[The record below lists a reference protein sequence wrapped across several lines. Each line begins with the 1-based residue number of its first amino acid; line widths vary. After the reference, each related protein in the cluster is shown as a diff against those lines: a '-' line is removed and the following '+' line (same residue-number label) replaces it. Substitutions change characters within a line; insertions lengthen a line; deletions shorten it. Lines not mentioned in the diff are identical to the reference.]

1 MSEIDRLEVGI
12 QSDATGA
19 IRNLDNLVNKLST
32 LEKTML
38 KFNNINL
45 NPLSNATDR
54 FAKTL
59 KKLSVNSS
67 DISKITKQVN
77 KLGEMKSGNLFN
89 VAAALDRFTGSMT
102 KFQAVNVDPTSIINT
117 AQALRS
123 FSSSKFVNSA
133 QNIDR
138 LSTVLQEFS
147 NKTQGFAIPSFSEF
161 ANLSAFL
168 KTLGGT
174 KSTQAIANMPSLSK
188 SLNQLSSSLQGTKF
202 SYDFSGI
209 ANLGVAI
216 RTLGSKTATTATS
229 NIPFI
234 AHGLKTLS
242 QELAGIPNIKPIKG
256 LEEFAK
262 SISML
267 GRKTT
272 TQALNN
278 IPELTNKLK
287 TLVENLNKLPSIN
300 ANATRTINQLYKL
313 GEAFRN
319 VGRATSS
326 ASNQAQNSTKGFKA
340 LSLSIGAL
348 YAKIWAL
355 RRAFSLFGNAVEKSM
370 DYIETLNY
378 FNVAFEQV
386 GKDNL
391 DGWSKNGEQSAEE
404 YVKSFSTRAK
414 QLTKKMTGF
423 EISDD
428 GTLTESFNSD
438 GSRTKSLGLDP
449 EEIMN
454 YQATFAQMSNSA
466 GLAARSVMNIS
477 EAMTMLGTDW
487 SSLKNVGME
496 ESMQK
501 FASGLAGSIRPLREY
516 GIDVSIAKLK
526 QLALNYGIDESI
538 TKMSNAAK
546 MQLRTI
552 AVLQQSKVA
561 MGDLA
566 KTMNSPSNQLRVL
579 RQNFSLLAQSIG
591 NLFMPIVAKVLPY
604 INGLVIAIRRLFTW
618 IGSLLGIKLSDYD
631 GGIGKSD
638 IGVEIEDTNDGLDKA
653 NEKAEKLKRTLF
665 SFDKANILQSNN
677 KDNNND
683 KNSGIGDSGYAVLDD
698 AIEKELEEYRKKWNK
713 ALQDMDDKAGRIAD
727 KICLEFQRIYR
738 YAEPTRKSIKKL
750 WDEGLSKLAKFNY
763 NNLKN
768 FWNNFLV
775 PLGKWSLGTGFPRF
789 FDITNSMLNNVNWTR
804 LTTSLSKMYT
814 ALEGMAE
821 LTFSVLLDAYENFFA
836 PLGTW
841 TMSEAVPQLA
851 DIVTDFCNEVKWEKI
866 RDGLNGIWK
875 ALQPIIKAIGQ
886 GFIDYLRTM
895 KKILVFLAN
904 NVLPPILKLIK
915 DILKVLPTKSVESLT
930 KNLLLLATAMQGIKL
945 GKKAIDAIKALS
957 SLKGLSFAK
966 NISVNLKGN
975 ALAQSK
981 TLLRR
986 LKSLK
991 SVAKI
996 TVAVSFAAESVKWA
1010 SNTWKKVFK
1019 EAGGDKEV
1027 VQDALKMMFDDW
1039 FKAAGKDWASEF
1051 LANIF
1056 ANTGDLF
1063 SEIGKTLSGETKL
1076 DDWAYAFKEFGKKI
1090 GKWIVDGCKAVMD
1103 GIAPQSFVDSVY
1115 EKMIKDS
1122 SSNGKKPDAVKESV
1136 LQNAP
1141 GNKGNKE
1148 KENQKKVDDA
1158 LASIPNPFKFKA
1170 SDMDTKEFEKV
1181 GKNMQKSIKKGWN
1194 DNQKNF
1200 NSWLG
1205 GRPKS
1210 MKNNFGDVDFSSKG
1224 SRMQTTIK
1232 GGWNKKLMSF
1242 NDWLKGRPPSMKANF
1257 GKVDFTDK
1265 GKAMGTTIQKAWN
1278 KSKPKMASEGRT
1290 MGSDLKIGLTGT
1302 TLPKLKIVKT
1312 KEKIKGDSFLD
1323 KVCKFF
1329 GFKDG
1334 FPKLKFNMFANGGFP
1349 TKGDFFIANE
1359 AGPELVGTMGGR
1371 TAVANNSQITAGI
1384 AAAVEPAVYNGIVK
1398 GIRASNNGRKG
1409 SKGISAVYLDG
1420 KQVGRAVIDNINE
1433 TTRMTGSCPI
1443 AIE

>member
-89 VAAALDRFTGSMT
+89 VAAALDKFTGAMT
-102 KFQAVNVDPTSIINT
+102 KFQTVNVDPNSIANT
-117 AQALRS
+117 AQALCS
-123 FSSSKFVNSA
+123 FSSTKFGCSAENISKLANG
-133 QNIDR
+133 
-138 LSTVLQEFS
+138 LQEFS
-147 NKTQGFAIPSFSEF
+147 NKTQGFTLPSFEEF
-161 ANLSAFL
+161 LNLTSAIRSI
-168 KTLGGT
+168 GGVET
-174 KSTQAIANMPSLSK
+174 GRAILNLPNLSK
-188 SLNQLSSSLQGTKF
+188 SLTQLSSSLQGTNF
-202 SYDFSGI
+202 NYDFKGLAS
-209 ANLGVAI
+209 LGESL
-216 RTLGSKTATTATS
+216 RKLGSTTVTTATS

-234 AHGLKTLS
+234 ADGLRKLS
-242 QELAGIPNIKPIKG
+242 KELAGISAIKPIQG

-267 GRKTT
+267 GRNTT

-319 VGRATSS
+319 VGRATYS

-340 LSLSIGAL
+340 LSLSIGTL

-391 DGWSKNGEQSAEE
+391 DGWAKNGEQSAEE

-428 GTLTESFNSD
+428 GTLVESFNKD

-454 YQATFAQMSNSA
+454 YQATFAQMTNSA
-466 GLAARSVMNIS
+466 NLTARSVMNIS
-477 EAMTMLGTDW
+477 DAMTMLGTDW
-487 SSLKNVGME
+487 SSLKNIGMK

-501 FASGLAGSIRPLREY
+501 FVSGLAGQTMPVREL
-516 GIDVSIAKLK
+516 GMDITQLTLK
-526 QLALNYGIDESI
+526 QIALNYGIKDNI
-538 TKMSNAAK
+538 RDMSNAGK
-546 MQLRTI
+546 MQLRSL
-552 AVLQQSKVA
+552 AMLQQSKVA

-579 RQNFSLLAQSIG
+579 RQNFKLLAQSIG

-677 KDNNND
+677 KDNNKD

-698 AIEKELEEYRKKWNK
+698 AIEKELEAYRKKWNK

-727 KICLEFQRIYR
+727 KICLAFQRIYR

-851 DIVTDFCNEVKWEKI
+851 DIVTEFCNEVKWGKI

-895 KKILVFLAN
+895 KNILVFLAN

-930 KNLLLLATAMQGIKL
+930 KNLLLLATAMKGIKL
-945 GKKAIDAIKALS
+945 GKKAIDGIKALS
-957 SLKGLSFAK
+957 GLKGLNFAK
-966 NISVNLKGN
+966 NISVNMKGN
-975 ALAQSK
+975 ALSQSK
-981 TLLRR
+981 TLLNR
-986 LKSLK
+986 LNSIGKIAKAGIAIAITIK
-991 SVAKI
+991 SVEWGIGKSEKAM
-996 TVAVSFAAESVKWA
+996 
-1010 SNTWKKVFK
+1010 K
-1019 EAGGDKEV
+1019 EAGDIDSLKEG
-1027 VQDALKMMFDDW
+1027 LEMMFNEK
-1039 FKAAGKDWASEF
+1039 FGE
-1051 LANIF
+1051 NM
-1056 ANTGDLF
+1056 F
-1063 SEIGKTLSGETKL
+1063 SEGLSSWFTGAISLFDELGKTLKGETKL
-1076 DDWAYAFKEFGKKI
+1076 DDWEYAFKEFGKKI
-1090 GKWIVDGCKAVMD
+1090 GKWIVDGCKSVMD
-1103 GIAPQSFVDSVY
+1103 GIAPQSFVDSVF
-1115 EKMIKDS
+1115 EKMQSDSGKD
-1122 SSNGKKPDAVKESV
+1122 GKKPNAVQNSV
-1136 LQNAP
+1136 LENAP
-1141 GNKGNKE
+1141 GNKNKK
-1148 KENQKKVDDA
+1148 KEDTKKKVDNA
-1158 LASIPNPFKFKA
+1158 LSTIPNPLPNVKA
-1170 SDMDTKEFEKV
+1170 DVDTSSYEKV
-1181 GKNMQKSIKKGWN
+1181 GKDMQTSIKKGWN
-1194 DNQKNF
+1194 DNKQSFNKWINDRPMAVRKQFGTIDLSSRGKGMQKSIKSGWKNGVPSL
-1200 NSWLG
+1200 NSWLS
-1205 GRPKS
+1205 GRPPAIKKS
-1210 MKNNFGDVDFSSKG
+1210 FGSVDMSSKG
-1224 SRMQTTIK
+1224 KGMGKTLKSGWKKNKPNMHSEGKSLMSSFSKGFKTIK
-1232 GGWNKKLMSF
+1232 LPKIKLEVKYTTSG
-1242 NDWLKGRPPSMKANF
+1242 LL
-1257 GKVDFTDK
+1257 GKI
-1265 GKAMGTTIQKAWN
+1265 GKA
-1278 KSKPKMASEGRT
+1278 
-1290 MGSDLKIGLTGT
+1290 IGL
-1302 TLPKLKIVKT
+1302 K
-1312 KEKIKGDSFLD
+1312 
-1323 KVCKFF
+1323 
-1329 GFKDG
+1329 G
-1334 FPKLKFNMFANGGFP
+1334 FPKLNFKMYANGGFP
-1349 TKGDFFIANE
+1349 TKGDFFLANE

-1398 GIRASNNGRKG
+1398 GIRASNSGRKG

-1433 TTRMTGSCPI
+1433 TTRMTGSCPL